1 MPNFNEIADQRVGD
15 VERPALMPIGTYVWA
30 VTKVPSRDTISDGR
44 FEVVDFMC
52 KCVQAGEDAD
62 PDAIEE
68 FGDITNVSMR
78 HRFMFNTE
86 DKNAFER
93 SLFNLKRFLEEHLQI
108 DGAEDMSINEAL
120 NASVNCHFLGEVG
133 WRPDRNDP
141 EIQYAEIRR
150 TAPVS

>member
-15 VERPALMPIGTYVWA
+15 VERPALMPIGSYVWA
-30 VTKVPSRDTISDGR
+30 VIKVPSRDTISDGR
-44 FEVVDFMC
+44 FEVVDFSC
-52 KCVQAGEDAD
+52 KCVAPGEDAD

-68 FGDITNVSMR
+68 FGDVTNVNMR

-86 DKNAFER
+86 DKNAFDR

-108 DGAEDMSINEAL
+108 DGASDMSINEAL
-120 NASVNCHFLGEVG
+120 NAAVNCQFLGEVG

-150 TAPVS
+150 TAPVA